1 MHAQF
6 LRSALLAALALLGL
20 LGLLCSALLLPPRL
34 LGLLLLAAFRSFRSA
49 LLCSCSP
56 LFSPINRTNAQPL
69 PHLGGAKIRSFAAW
83 ENAFSTPLK

>member
-49 LLCSCSP
+49 LAALAPP
-56 LFSPINRTNAQPL
+56 LFRLLIGQMRSPYPI
-69 PHLGGAKIRSFAAW
+69 
-83 ENAFSTPLK
+83 